1 MRGDEGHVGHDLAG
15 TPSRFAQPLQPH
27 EKQGVEGKFPD
38 EPSAGISDWSKT
50 ADKAPERERPFK
62 QRRGRSKTCG
72 AEFEAMALS
81 QHRASGFMCAPYM
94 HARIGRLVKEWEQL
108 HGAIEAQVLDC
119 RESCPGRQFVRSQQ
133 EVDFERT
140 EGRTAHDIPLCVR
153 HAENAIRTPE
163 GGPTGDLELVRCT
176 CIRQIGLVVA
186 SLRCAF

>member
-1 MRGDEGHVGHDLAG
+1 MSDTTLLELPPGLLNHCNRLKSKEAKGNFL
-15 TPSRFAQPLQPH
+15 TSLQTAFPIGR
-27 EKQGVEGKFPD
+27 KQ
-38 EPSAGISDWSKT
+38 